1 MNKLLLGLLILI
13 FAISCQE
20 ANKESFANEAMNAE
34 IMDVSMK
41 QQSPNVAM
49 IDMKVPDTRKII
61 WTGNLELQVENVDTV
76 TKRISNICAKYG
88 AFISDMSLTNTNY
101 EISNNITVRVKSK
114 DFTRLISDIKG
125 NAIFIRRVEIN
136 SNDVTEEFIDIES
149 RLKTKKEV
157 RARYIDILKNKAGEI
172 KDVIAAEEAI
182 RTITEEI
189 EAKEGRLRYL
199 SNKVDLSTV
208 NILIFQKV
216 DFKSEPNVYEKPYIT
231 KMGEALKNGW
241 AMVTEI
247 LLFVLNIWPLL
258 IGFIL
263 IVWKRKW
270 FWGVFRKN
278 KNTNTN

>member
-1 MNKLLLGLLILI
+1 
-13 FAISCQE
+13 
-20 ANKESFANEAMNAE
+20 
-34 IMDVSMK
+34 
-41 QQSPNVAM
+41 
-49 IDMKVPDTRKII
+49 MKVPDTRKII
-61 WTGNLELQVENVDTV
+61 WTGNLELQVKNVDTV
-76 TKRISNICAKYG
+76 TKKISKICAKYG

-114 DFTRLISDIKG
+114 DFTKLISDVKG
-125 NAIFIRRVEIN
+125 SSIFIRKVEIN

-231 KMGEALKNGW
+231 KMGEALKSGW
-241 AMVTEI
+241 TMVTEI
-247 LLFVLNIWPLL
+247 LLFALNIWPLL
-258 IGFIL
+258 IGLIL

-270 FWGVFRKN
+270 FRGIFRRKN
-278 KNTNTN
+278 NNIS

>member
-1 MNKLLLGLLILI
+1 MKKILLGLFTLI
-13 FAISCQE
+13 FVVSCQD
-20 ANKESFANEAMNAE
+20 ASKESFATEAMDAE
-34 IMDVSMK
+34 IMEAPMTE
-41 QQSPNVAM
+41 QSPNVAM
-49 IDMKVPDTRKII
+49 TAIKIPDTRKII
-61 WTGNLELQVENVDTV
+61 WTGNLELQVKNVDTV
-76 TKRISNICAKYG
+76 TKKISKICDKYG
-88 AFISDMSLTNTNY
+88 AFVSDMSLTNTNY

-114 DFTRLISDIKG
+114 DFTKLISDIKG
-125 NAIFIRRVEIN
+125 SSIFIRRVEIN

-157 RARYIDILKNKAGEI
+157 RERYIDILKNKAGEI

-208 NILIFQKV
+208 NTLIFQKV
-216 DFKSEPNVYEKPYIT
+216 DFKSEPNVYEKPYVT
-231 KMGEALKNGW
+231 KMVEALKNGW

-247 LLFVLNIWPLL
+247 LLFVLNIWPFIL
-258 IGFIL
+258 GFVL

-270 FWGVFRKN
+270 VGGIFRRKKSN
-278 KNTNTN
+278 KTN